1 MAPGL
6 TGIVGGRPTV
16 YPLIR
21 LFSFLIDKT
30 ACTLESTPGP
40 PRPARCPSP
49 RRSLA
54 CRTEDHPNPAGRADA
69 SVPLVKL
76 AVARSGDKGNHS
88 NIGVMPAPPN
98 TCRGS
103 PKP

>member
-30 ACTLESTPGP
+30 ACTLEIDLMVSAT
-40 PRPARCPSP
+40 
-49 RRSLA
+49 
-54 CRTEDHPNPAGRADA
+54 
-69 SVPLVKL
+69 
-76 AVARSGDKGNHS
+76 
-88 NIGVMPAPPN
+88 PAPCP
-98 TCRGS
+98 RLDAARHR
-103 PKP
+103 